1 MNVYRNITLAEAV
14 ARYDMGGC
22 AALTDSE
29 LLQIA
34 LSLDEKE
41 SEGAAEALLS
51 GESESPMDDESGKKM
66 SALQEILR
74 RFSRRGKPIQ
84 CPEDIYRKLS
94 HYAIGAQQEMLII
107 MSLDGAHVPISTTV
121 VSVGLLNKT
130 IVHPR
135 EVFAK
140 AIEERAC
147 TIVMAHNHPSGA
159 LIPSEDDKDVTVRIK
174 KAGDLL
180 GVKLLDHLIITEDSY
195 YSFLEHGLM

>member
-1 MNVYRNITLAEAV
+1 
-14 ARYDMGGC
+14 
-22 AALTDSE
+22 
-29 LLQIA
+29 
-34 LSLDEKE
+34 
-41 SEGAAEALLS
+41 
-51 GESESPMDDESGKKM
+51 
-66 SALQEILR
+66 
-74 RFSRRGKPIQ
+74 
-84 CPEDIYRKLS
+84 
-94 HYAIGAQQEMLII
+94 MLII

-147 TIVMAHNHPSGA
+147 TIVMAHNHPSGS
-159 LIPSEDDKDVTVRIK
+159 LKPSEEDKDVTARIK
-174 KAGDLL
+174 KAGDIL